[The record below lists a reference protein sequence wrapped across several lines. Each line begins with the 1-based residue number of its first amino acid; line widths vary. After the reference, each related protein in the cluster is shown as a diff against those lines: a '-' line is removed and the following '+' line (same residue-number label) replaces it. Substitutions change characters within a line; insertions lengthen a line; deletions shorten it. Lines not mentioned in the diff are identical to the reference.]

1 MARKKGV
8 QVVMVNTANKDVATT
23 FKFVFGR
30 HPDMTADEQRVIA
43 RILEF
48 ANLDL
53 EGKLLKNE
61 INNFKESDWG
71 AVNMTLN
78 VKDFI
83 LREGWEHDEVEDMLN
98 RLARRSFT
106 YEDAQI
112 WTMATYISEPRYEK
126 GSGKVSFT
134 VPRMM
139 WWAMKNFASGYRK
152 FELNKALA
160 LPTTYS
166 FRFYMLMSGQRAPF
180 DMTIPTLF
188 QWLGIPLED
197 HDTIDYKTNKAKH
210 VKAPYRTANG
220 GFRIGAIDEKVIQPA
235 KEILDRTCP
244 WSFKYEK
251 LRKDQTRQRS
261 QVIGY
266 RFFPTYIDK
275 NRDPQLAKIELEH
288 KVGLGML
295 EGHLKNF
302 LMYTCGYSV
311 EEINRNRS
319 KWLAAQESLDFA
331 VIQQAWGKSRAKEN
345 PKAYFI
351 KKIEGMITDAENKPQ
366 NVWKPKDEI
375 DEEDPRQM
383 HFEFGE
389 E

>member
-1 MARKKGV
+1 MARKKGIEV
-8 QVVMVNTANKDVATT
+8 AIINSPNKDIATT

-30 HPDMTADEQRVIA
+30 HPDMSTNEQRVIA
-43 RILEF
+43 RILEY

-61 INNFKESDWG
+61 INNFKRAEWG
-71 AVNMTLN
+71 DVNITLN

-83 LREGWEHDEVEDMLN
+83 FDNSWNHQEVEDMLN
-98 RLARRSFT
+98 RLSRRSFT

-112 WTMATYISEPRYEK
+112 WTMSTYISSPYYEK
-126 GSGKVSFT
+126 GTGKVEFT

-166 FRFYMLMSGQRAPF
+166 FRFYMLMSGQKTPF

-197 HDTIDYKTNKAKH
+197 HDIIDPKTNKAKH
-210 VKAPYRTANG
+210 VKAPYRTADG
-220 GFRIGAIDEKVIQPA
+220 GFVIDNIDRRVIQPA

-244 WSFKYEK
+244 WSFRYEK

-275 NRDPQLAKIELEH
+275 NRDPELARIELEH
-288 KVGLGML
+288 KTGIGMMDSN
-295 EGHLKNF
+295 LKNY
-302 LMYTCGYSV
+302 LLRTCGYSV

-319 KWLAAQESLDFA
+319 KWLAAQDVLDLA
-331 VIQQAWGKSRAKEN
+331 EIQIAWGKARTKDN